1 MLRLC
6 LDLNV
11 LVADLLA
18 EAAGRRATAVRR
30 LVAAAASG
38 RCALGRVQLIVSFG
52 MLDRFEDVLV
62 RALGIDVETARER
75 RDLVAAFASLG
86 PDGGPSLTLGGT
98 GTMPMIDTEDAHVAD
113 TALAGRADWLV
124 TANLRDF
131 IEPSRARLGARRI
144 TDRIAVIDVAG
155 GAGRLLV
162 VHPNVAAGWIDDPE
176 RYRREVGG

>member
-1 MLRLC
+1 M
-6 LDLNV
+6 
-11 LVADLLA
+11 ADLLA
-18 EAAGRRATAVRR
+18 EAAGREATAARR

-38 RCALGRVQLIVSFG
+38 RCVLGPVQLVVSFG

-62 RALGIDVETARER
+62 RALGVDPEAARER

-86 PDGGPSLTLGGT
+86 PVGRPSLTLGGT
-98 GTMPMIDTEDAHVAD
+98 GTVPMIDAEDAHVAD

-131 IEPSRARLGARRI
+131 VEPSRARLRARRL
-144 TDRIAVIDVAG
+144 TDHVAVIDGTG
-155 GAGRLLV
+155 GTGRLLV
-162 VHPNVAAGWIDDPE
+162 AHPRVAAAWIDDPE